1 MFEALWNLFAGR
13 PAGQLVRDVA
23 DVAIVAFVVYR
34 ALLILRGTRALQM
47 IVGLAIIGG
56 LHLAAKLAGLVTVV
70 NLLSSILS
78 SIVLIVVVV
87 FQNDIRRALIRMG
100 DRAWLPGMG
109 RANQARMVEEV
120 VTAATDLA
128 RHRIGALITF
138 EQEATLDEF
147 VVGEGT
153 IIDAHVSRE
162 LLVTIFQP
170 ESVNKLH
177 DGAVIIR
184 NYRIAAAGVF
194 FPMPEARQL
203 DAAFGT
209 RHRAALGISEETD
222 AITLVVSEER
232 GTISLA
238 HRGELVSNLDGPSV
252 RKRLLDLLG
261 HKAPPPGAADKLV
274 PSEKAAP
281 ASKGRPPS
289 DSRRPETPTPAP
301 GSAARPSVLPPSP
314 MRPAT
319 GTPLPAPAPL
329 PRSEGPP

>member
-1 MFEALWNLFAGR
+1 MFEALRQLFAGR
-13 PAGQLVRDVA
+13 PVAQLARDVA
-23 DVAIVAFVVYR
+23 DVTIVAIVVYR

-100 DRAWLPGMG
+100 DRAWLPGLG
-109 RANQARMVEEV
+109 RANQARVVEEV
-120 VTAATDLA
+120 VAAATELA
-128 RHRIGALITF
+128 RHRIGALVTF

-147 VVGEGT
+147 VVGEG
-153 IIDAHVSRE
+153 IPIGAHVSRE

-203 DAAFGT
+203 DASFGT
-209 RHRAALGISEETD
+209 RHRAALGVSEETD
-222 AITLVVSEER
+222 AITIVVSEER

-238 HRGELVSNLDGPSV
+238 HRGELHSNLDGPGV
-252 RKRLLDLLG
+252 RKMLLELLG
-261 HKAPPPGAADKLV
+261 HKPGPAGGPAGAAPP
-274 PSEKAAP
+274 
-281 ASKGRPPS
+281 SKGRPPE
-289 DSRRPETPTPAP
+289 SRRADVTTPVASPALAP
-301 GSAARPSVLPPSP
+301 NAARASVLPPAP

-329 PRSEGPP
+329 PRGEGPT

>member
-1 MFEALWNLFAGR
+1 MLLEALLNLFAGR
-13 PAGQLVRDVA
+13 GVGQIVRDVA
-23 DVAIVAFVVYR
+23 DVAIVAIVVYR
-34 ALLILRGTRALQM
+34 VLLILRGTRALQM
-47 IVGLAIIGG
+47 IVGLAIIGA

-70 NLLSSILS
+70 NLLGSILS

-100 DRAWLPGMG
+100 DRAWLPGIG

-120 VTAATDLA
+120 VAAATELA

-153 IIDAHVSRE
+153 TIDAQVSRE

-203 DAAFGT
+203 DASFGT
-209 RHRAALGISEETD
+209 RHRAALGIGEETD

-238 HRGELVSNLDGPSV
+238 HRGELQSGLDGPGV
-252 RKRLLDLLG
+252 RKRLLELLG
-261 HKAPPPGAADKLV
+261 HKAPA
-274 PSEKAAP
+274 EKGAP
-281 ASKGRPPS
+281 ASKGKPAS
-289 DSRRPETPTPAP
+289 ESRRPEAMPAP
-301 GSAARPSVLPPSP
+301 TTPSPTARPPAVLPAPA

-319 GTPLPAPAPL
+319 STPLPASSSPL
-329 PRSEGPP
+329 PHGEGPP

>member
-1 MFEALWNLFAGR
+1 MLEALWQLFAGR

-47 IVGLAIIGG
+47 IVGLAIIGA

-100 DRAWLPGMG
+100 DRAWLPGLG
-109 RANQARMVEEV
+109 RANQARLVEEV
-120 VTAATDLA
+120 VTAATELA
-128 RHRIGALITF
+128 RHRIGALITL

-153 IIDAHVSRE
+153 TIDAHVSRE

-184 NYRIAAAGVF
+184 NYRIASAGVF

-238 HRGELVSNLDGPSV
+238 HRGELQSNLDGPGV
-252 RKRLLDLLG
+252 RKKLLELLG
-261 HKAPPPGAADKLV
+261 YKPPPAAG
-274 PSEKAAP
+274 EKEKPAP
-281 ASKGRPPS
+281 ASKGRVSPDPRRVDTSPP
-289 DSRRPETPTPAP
+289 PPAT
-301 GSAARPSVLPPSP
+301 RPSVLPPP

-319 GTPLPAPAPL
+319 STPLPTTSPL